1 MALSARVPSGA
12 DTNTFVP
19 KLYCQRVIDA
29 AKKEL
34 VAWDA
39 ISSEWRNDLV
49 KGNILYI
56 PKTNVVTA
64 TEVAVGTKADSL
76 NPFATGAVTLT
87 IDQWYEAPVDIDY
100 MTLRQTQAD
109 MEGAAAREAAYAIDV
124 QMDTSVCTLFSSLGG
139 YSTSAYGADGQ
150 TLTDDILIYLKET
163 LDESDVPMVTADRS
177 LICDPSSLAD
187 ILKIDKLVAADYV
200 KIGAVAN
207 GIIGHSVYGCTV
219 RVTNNLVAVS
229 AGTGSYGCML
239 HKRAIASAAQIDTA
253 WVKEYED
260 LHLRRYHSESLW
272 GVIEAQDTFGIP
284 YFTRK
289 S

>member
-12 DTNTFVP
+12 DTNKFVP

>member
-1 MALSARVPSGA
+1 MALSARVPVNA
-12 DTNTFVP
+12 DTYKFVP

-49 KGNILYI
+49 KGNVLYI
-56 PKTNVVTA
+56 PKTNAITA
-64 TEVAVGTKADSL
+64 TEVVVGTKGASL
-76 NPFATGAVTLT
+76 NPFATDAVTLT
-87 IDQWYEAPVDIDY
+87 IDQWYQAPVDIDY

>member
-49 KGNILYI
+49 KGNVLYI
-56 PKTNVVTA
+56 PKTNAITA
-64 TEVAVGTKADSL
+64 TEVVVGTKGASL
-76 NPFATGAVTLT
+76 NPFATDAVTLT
-87 IDQWYEAPVDIDY
+87 IDQWYQAPVDIDY

-163 LDESDVPMVTADRS
+163 LDEADVPMVTGDRS

-200 KIGAVAN
+200 KIGAVTN
-207 GIIGHSVYGCTV
+207 GVIGNSVYGCTV

>member
-1 MALSARVPSGA
+1 MALSDRVPAGA
-12 DTNTFVP
+12 DTNKFVP

-56 PKTNVVTA
+56 PKTNAITA
-64 TEVAVGTKADSL
+64 TEVVVGTKGASL
-76 NPFATGAVTLT
+76 NPFATDAATLT
-87 IDQWYEAPVDIDY
+87 INQWYEAPVDIDY

-124 QMDTSVCTLFSSLGG
+124 KMDTSVCTLFSSLGG

-163 LDESDVPMVTADRS
+163 LDEADVPMVTADRS

-200 KIGAVAN
+200 KIGAVTN
-207 GIIGHSVYGCTV
+207 GVIGNSVYGCTV

-272 GVIEAQDTFGIP
+272 GVIKAQDTFGIP

>member
-64 TEVAVGTKADSL
+64 TEVAVGTKADRL

-124 QMDTSVCTLFSSLGG
+124 KMDTSVCTLFSSLGG

>member
-1 MALSARVPSGA
+1 MALSARVPADA
-12 DTNTFVP
+12 DTNKFVP

-163 LDESDVPMVTADRS
+163 LDEADVPMVTADRS

>member
-1 MALSARVPSGA
+1 MALSDRVPAGA
-12 DTNTFVP
+12 DTNKFVP

-56 PKTNVVTA
+56 PKTNAITA
-64 TEVAVGTKADSL
+64 TEVVVGTKGTSL

-87 IDQWYEAPVDIDY
+87 INQWYEAPVDIDY

-109 MEGAAAREAAYAIDV
+109 IEGEAAREAAYAIDV

-163 LDESDVPMVTADRS
+163 LDEADVPMVTGDRS

-200 KIGAVAN
+200 KIGAVTN
-207 GIIGHSVYGCTV
+207 GIIGHSIYGCTV

>member
-12 DTNTFVP
+12 DTNKFVP

-56 PKTNVVTA
+56 PKTNAITA
-64 TEVAVGTKADSL
+64 TEVVVGTKGTSL

-87 IDQWYEAPVDIDY
+87 INQWYEAPVDIDY

-109 MEGAAAREAAYAIDV
+109 IEGEAAREAAYAIDV

-139 YSTSAYGADGQ
+139 YSTSAYGSDGQ

-163 LDESDVPMVTADRS
+163 LDEADVPMVTGDRS

-200 KIGAVAN
+200 KIGAVTN
-207 GIIGHSVYGCTV
+207 GVIGNSVYGCTV